1 MSLGG
6 QRIQPSPVHVRWET
20 VRIGLFT
27 LFVVWAG
34 RKLGKL
40 LWAIAR
46 SPALLIMITIAAGF
60 AVGWLQVGPWL
71 DLAVLLMMMAVFVV
85 VVADPA

>member
-6 QRIQPSPVHVRWET
+6 ERIQPSPVHVRWEP

-40 LWAIAR
+40 LWTIAR

-71 DLAVLLMMMAVFVV
+71 DLSVLLMMMAVFVV
-85 VVADPA
+85 